1 MRTLVKL
8 GAGVCAL
15 LMFSG
20 LNAGAQETKQE
31 TKYPPEVESALEF
44 ARKECK
50 EAEGTQTTFGKS
62 TVRKIDLTGD
72 GRADYIVSM
81 DEAKC
86 EGWESYFCGTGG
98 CGLEILVALPNG
110 KYVSVFDGRVRSYKI
125 LPGKGAKSEGKS
137 GAKRIQFELHGG
149 YCGRAGVPSC
159 YKTRW
164 ITTKPFE
171 FKQ

>member
-1 MRTLVKL
+1 MRTLVQL
-8 GAGVCAL
+8 AAGVCAVL
-15 LMFSG
+15 IFSG
-20 LNAGAQETKQE
+20 FGAGAQDS
-31 TKYPPEVESALEF
+31 KYPPEVESSLEF

-50 EAEGTQTTFGKS
+50 EAEGTKTTFGEK

-110 KYVSVFDGRVRSYKI
+110 KYVSVFDARVRSYKI
-125 LPGKGAKSEGKS
+125 LPGKGAKSGN
-137 GAKRIQFELHGG
+137 KRIQFELHGG
-149 YCGRAGVPSC
+149 YCGRSGVPSC
-159 YKTRW
+159 YKTRR
-164 ITTKPFE
+164 ITTKPFQ
-171 FKQ
+171 FKEPG

>member
-1 MRTLVKL
+1 MRTLVQL
-8 GAGVCAL
+8 AAGVCAVL
-15 LMFSG
+15 IFSG
-20 LNAGAQETKQE
+20 FGAGAQDS
-31 TKYPPEVESALEF
+31 KYPPEVESSLEF

-50 EAEGTQTTFGKS
+50 EAEGTKTTFGEK

-110 KYVSVFDGRVRSYKI
+110 KYASVFDMRVRSYKI
-125 LPGKGAKSEGKS
+125 LPGKGAKQR
-137 GAKRIQFELHGG
+137 AKRIQFELHGM
-149 YCGRAGVPSC
+149 YCGRSGVPSC
-159 YKTRW
+159 YKTRR
-164 ITTKPFE
+164 ITAKPFQIKE
-171 FKQ
+171 PG

>member
-1 MRTLVKL
+1 MRTLVQL
-8 GAGVCAL
+8 AAGVCAVL
-15 LMFSG
+15 IFSG
-20 LNAGAQETKQE
+20 FGAGAQDS
-31 TKYPPEVESALEF
+31 KYPPEVESSLEL

-50 EAEGTQTTFGKS
+50 EAEGTKTTFGKN

-110 KYVSVFDGRVRSYKI
+110 KYVSVFDMRVRSYNI
-125 LPGKGAKSEGKS
+125 LPGK
-137 GAKRIQFELHGG
+137 GAKRIQFELHGM
-149 YCGRAGVPSC
+149 YCGRSGVPSC
-159 YKTRW
+159 YKTRR
-164 ITTKPFE
+164 ITAKPFQIKE
-171 FKQ
+171 PG

>member
-8 GAGVCAL
+8 AAVVCAL
-15 LMFSG
+15 LMLGG
-20 LNAGAQETKQE
+20 LGARAQETKQE
-31 TKYPPEVESALEF
+31 TKYPREVESSLEF

-50 EAEGTQTTFGKS
+50 EAEGTKTTFGNN

-81 DEAKC
+81 DDAKC

-110 KYVSVFDGRVRSYKI
+110 KYVSVFDGRVRSHKI
-125 LPGKGAKSEGKS
+125 LPGK

-149 YCGRAGVPSC
+149 YCGRSGVPSC
-159 YKTRW
+159 YKTRR
-164 ITTKPFE
+164 ITIKPFE